1 MLKYPLKDM
10 DTDETSWSL
19 KIPHCLPNHVAIL
32 IVFFPQKNPR
42 VGLWNTDPG
51 WRPAGFTI
59 VTLR

>member
-32 IVFFPQKNPR
+32 IVFFPQKIKELVCEIR
-42 VGLWNTDPG
+42 IQAGDPL
-51 WRPAGFTI
+51 A
-59 VTLR
+59 LQ